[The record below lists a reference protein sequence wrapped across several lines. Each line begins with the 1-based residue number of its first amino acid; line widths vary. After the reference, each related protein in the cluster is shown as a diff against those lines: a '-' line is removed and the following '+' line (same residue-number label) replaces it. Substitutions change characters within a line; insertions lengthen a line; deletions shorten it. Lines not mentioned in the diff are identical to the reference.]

1 MTTSRGRS
9 VRSLIACAVLLPLPV
24 NLYAWEPNTE
34 DLVAAVKTGDFTA
47 YFDNLST
54 WLNRRAP
61 ADSKK
66 VTGAGMKALLE
77 DRVFANTLAQRQLIS
92 KVGAD
97 NMAAFARGDQQNKG
111 FLAWLLRNTEA
122 MELYLEGAT
131 PVGTAQRQED
141 RWTIDASSLNIWN
154 KIYRADPESKEGI
167 YLKLAIATGLN
178 PPGTGN
184 RGAGQAKTPA
194 DPVDRYEHFKSAH
207 KNKELFPSFDTLS
220 VWEYRQIVSS
230 NASDAD
236 LAWAREMINTWRPD
250 LRINEQ
256 VVNSTSE
263 VWRRFSPFP
272 YDDTFKNVLAGG
284 GKCGPRS
291 SWSVFICQAFGIPAV
306 GVSQPGHACAA
317 YKAAYPHVEPQPG
330 NAWKVVYGR
339 GWHVSKTCGL
349 SGPEFMEGMEARSH
363 AAQFSQI
370 ERLRWLASTLDSK
383 ERAAAVMEVAAKI
396 AASTPAPGPAGQEA
410 RAAQPAAGDVPPD
423 AKTEPHWKPVP
434 GVIHV
439 EAESFAK
446 AAGVFVHDC
455 FTGGKQVFS
464 PKYGPGW
471 GTPPRIDYVV
481 EVPET
486 GIYGLTIRAAAANFE
501 QSIEVAVGTDQPISV
516 QVPNTHGLW
525 GTTPEVDVRL
535 QKGTQTLTLTRPASQ
550 RGVALRYLE
559 LKSKK

>member
-1 MTTSRGRS
+1 MTTFGGRS
-9 VRSLIACAVLLPLPV
+9 VRSLIACAVLLSLPV
-24 NLYAWEPNTE
+24 NLCAWEPNTE
-34 DLVAAVKTGDFTA
+34 DLDAAIKAGDFAA
-47 YFDNLST
+47 YFNNLST

-66 VTGAGMKALLE
+66 VTVAGMKALLE
-77 DRVFANTLAQRQLIS
+77 DPVFANTLAQRQLIS

-97 NMAAFARGDQQNKG
+97 NMAAFARGDQKSKG

-122 MELYLEGAT
+122 MERYLVGAT
-131 PVGTAQRQED
+131 PVGTAQRQEN
-141 RWTIDASSLNIWN
+141 RWTIDASSLDIWN
-154 KIYRADPESKEGI
+154 RIFRADPESKEGI

-184 RGAGQAKTPA
+184 RGAGQAKEAA

-207 KNKELFPSFDTLS
+207 ENKELFPSFDDLS

-306 GVSQPGHACAA
+306 GVRQPGHACAA
-317 YKAAYPHVEPQPG
+317 YKSAFPHVEPQPG

-339 GWHVSKTCGL
+339 GWHVSKACGL
-349 SGPEFMEGMEARSH
+349 FGPEFMQGMEARSH
-363 AAQFSQI
+363 AAEFSQI
-370 ERLRWLASTLDSK
+370 ERLRWLASTLDPQ
-383 ERAAAVMEVAAKI
+383 ERAAAVMEVAERIAK
-396 AASTPAPGPAGQEA
+396 ATPAPGAAGQKVRVIEHT
-410 RAAQPAAGDVPPD
+410 PGHVPPES
-423 AKTEPHWKPVP
+423 KTEAPFKPVP

-446 AAGVFVHDC
+446 AEGVFIHDC
-455 FTGGKQVFS
+455 FTGGKQVYS
-464 PKYGPGW
+464 PKYGTGW
-471 GTPPRIDYVV
+471 GTPPRIEYAV
-481 EVPET
+481 EVPKS
-486 GIYGLTIRAAAANFE
+486 GIYGLTMRTAVVNHE
-501 QSIEVAVGTDQPISV
+501 QSIEVAVGADQPISV

-535 QKGTQTLTLTRPASQ
+535 QKGKQTLTLTRPASQ
-550 RGVALRYLE
+550 RGLALRWLE
-559 LKSKK
+559 LKSKE